1 MSVARVHRSGY
12 RGERGGR
19 KEDLV
24 LKAIGSVACA
34 VGVLI
39 LGAPEASARKDNVL
53 DVVCPWEI
61 GSADATKSGH
71 VFRWMSISE
80 TLVGVEPD
88 GSMKPLL
95 ATAWSVDDSRL
106 VWRFKIREGVK
117 FHNGKPLTAAAAAF
131 SLNAARGKPGVLAKA
146 PIREIAADGDDLVV
160 RLNEPFSPLP
170 SLFTHASSQI
180 LEAASYD
187 ADGNTVKVIGTGP
200 FAITLLQTP
209 QRLAARTFADYWGP
223 KPAAE
228 GVTYLAA
235 PRSETRTLMVQSGDA
250 DLAFNMDA
258 ASLKRLEMTAP
269 VKGFSIPVART
280 VTLKLNAARPGLDT
294 ARGRNAVNA
303 AIDRRGIAASILR
316 EPKSLANQQFS
327 PMFGDWFVDGL
338 PQFRYDPKFTRSEF
352 EAMGWSADADGYLA
366 KDGKRLSL
374 TLTTFSDRPELPIIA
389 TSIQES
395 LRQAGIEAKV
405 SVNNSSAIPAGHHD
419 GSLDMGMLARNYGV
433 VRDPFVVVTED
444 FRSGGGDWGAMNWS
458 NAELDGLIA
467 QMKASDGGPAYKTLS
482 QRAARIIHEEMPVI
496 PVAWHVQTVAVSREL
511 DNFALDPFQLSWNL
525 EKVTWAK

>member
-1 MSVARVHRSGY
+1 MKTKSYG
-12 RGERGGR
+12 
-19 KEDLV
+19 
-24 LKAIGSVACA
+24 ACA
-34 VGVLI
+34 VGLI
-39 LGAPEASARKDNVL
+39 MLGLSSESLARKDNII

-80 TLVGVEPD
+80 TLVGVNPD

-106 VWRFKIREGVK
+106 VWRFHIREGVK

-131 SLNAARGKPGVLAKA
+131 SLNAARSKPGVLAKS
-146 PIREIAADGDDLVV
+146 PIKEIKAEGSDLVV
-160 RLNEPFSPLP
+160 VLNEPFSPLP

-180 LEAASYD
+180 LDADSYD
-187 ADGNTVKVIGTGP
+187 AAGNAVKVIGTGP

-209 QRLAARTFADYWGP
+209 QRLAGKTFADYWGP
-223 KPAAE
+223 KTVAE
-228 GVTYLAA
+228 GITYLAA

-280 VTLKLNAARPGLDT
+280 ITLKLNAARPGLDT
-294 ARGRNAVNA
+294 ARGRNAINA
-303 AIDRRGIAASILR
+303 VIDRQGIAASILR
-316 EPKSLANQQFS
+316 EPKSIANQQFS
-327 PMFGDWFVDGL
+327 PMFGDWFIDGL
-338 PQFRYDPKFTRSEF
+338 PPFRYDPKFTRAEF
-352 EAMGWSADADGYLA
+352 KAMGWSEDAEGYLA

-374 TLTTFSDRPELPIIA
+374 ILTTFSDRPELPIIA

-433 VRDPFVVVTED
+433 VRDPFVVVSAD
-444 FRSGGGDWGAMNWS
+444 FRSGGGDWGAMNWG
-458 NAELDGLIA
+458 NAELDDV
-467 QMKASDGGPAYKTLS
+467 MTKMRSSDGGAEYKILS
-482 QRAARIIHEEMPVI
+482 QRAARIIHDEMPVI
-496 PVAWHVQTVAVSREL
+496 PIAWHVQTVAVSKDIE
-511 DNFALDPFQLSWNL
+511 NFALDPFQLTWNL

>member
-1 MSVARVHRSGY
+1 MKTIGAAICAAGYLALCVSG
-12 RGERGGR
+12 
-19 KEDLV
+19 
-24 LKAIGSVACA
+24 
-34 VGVLI
+34 
-39 LGAPEASARKDNVL
+39 EALARKDNIL

-61 GSADATKSGH
+61 GSSDATKSGH
-71 VFRWMSISE
+71 VFRWMGISE

-106 VWRFKIREGVK
+106 IWRFKIREGVT
-117 FHNGKPLTAAAAAF
+117 FHNGKPLTPAAVAF
-131 SLNAARGKPGVLAKA
+131 SLLAARSHPGVLAKS
-146 PIREIAADGDDLVV
+146 PITDIVADGGDVV
-160 RLNEPFSPLP
+160 VTLAEPFSPLP

-180 LEAASYD
+180 LEAESYD
-187 ADGNTVKVIGTGP
+187 ANGNTVKVIGTGP

-209 QRLAARTFADYWGP
+209 QRLAGKRFDRYWGP
-223 KPAAE
+223 QPAAE

-258 ASLKRLEMTAP
+258 ASLKRLEMTAN
-269 VKGFSIPVART
+269 VKSYAIPVART
-280 VTLKLNAARPGLDT
+280 ITLKLNATRPGLDT
-294 ARGRNAVNA
+294 PRGRRAINA
-303 AIDRRGIAASILR
+303 AINREGIAASILR
-316 EPKSLANQQFS
+316 EPKSVANQQFS
-327 PMFGDWFVDGL
+327 PMFGDWFLEGL
-338 PQFRYDPKFTRSEF
+338 PPFRHDPQFTRAEF
-352 EAMGWSADADGYLA
+352 KAMGWSEDGDGYLT

-374 TLTTFSDRPELPIIA
+374 VLTTFSDRPELPIIA

-444 FRSGGGDWGAMNWS
+444 FRTGGGDWGAMNWG
-458 NAELDGLIA
+458 NPELDDLIR
-467 QMKASDGGPAYKTLS
+467 QLKASDGGAHAKDLS
-482 QRAARIIHEEMPVI
+482 QRAARIIHDEMPVI
-496 PVAWHVQTVAVSREL
+496 PVAWHVQTVAVNKDL
-511 DNFALDPFQLSWNL
+511 QNFALDPYQLTWNL

>member
-1 MSVARVHRSGY
+1 M
-12 RGERGGR
+12 
-19 KEDLV
+19 KP
-24 LKAIGSVACA
+24 IGSVACA
-34 VGVLI
+34 VGLLM
-39 LGAPEASARKDNVL
+39 LGVSSEALARKDNII

-61 GSADATKSGH
+61 GSTDSTRSGH

-88 GSMKPLL
+88 GAMKPLL

-106 VWRFKIREGVK
+106 VWRFKIREGVT

-131 SLNAARGKPGVLAKA
+131 SLNAARSKPGVLAKS
-146 PIREIAADGDDLVV
+146 PIAEITAEGGDLVV
-160 RLNEPFSPLP
+160 RLSEPFATLP
-170 SLFTHASSQI
+170 SLFTHASAQI
-180 LEAASYD
+180 LEAESYD

-209 QRLAARTFADYWGP
+209 QRLAAKTYAGYWGP

-269 VKGFSIPVART
+269 VKGFSTPVART

-303 AIDRRGIAASILR
+303 AIDRQGIAASILR

-327 PMFGDWFVDGL
+327 PMFGDWFLDGL
-338 PQFRYDPKFTRSEF
+338 PQFRYDPKFTRAEF
-352 EAMGWSADADGYLA
+352 KAMGWSEDADGYLA

-374 TLTTFSDRPELPIIA
+374 VLTTFSDRPELPIIA

-444 FRSGGGDWGAMNWS
+444 FRSGGGDWGAMNWG
-458 NAELDGLIA
+458 NAELDDLIA
-467 QMKASDGGPAYKTLS
+467 KMKRSDGGAEYTALS

-496 PVAWHVQTVAVSREL
+496 PVAWHVQTVAVSKDL
-511 DNFALDPFQLSWNL
+511 TNFALDPFQLTWNL

>member
-1 MSVARVHRSGY
+1 M
-12 RGERGGR
+12 GGTTV
-19 KEDLV
+19 KT
-24 LKAIGSVACA
+24 IGTVACA
-34 VGVLI
+34 AGYLALCI
-39 LGAPEASARKDNVL
+39 SGEAQARKDDIL

-80 TLVGVEPD
+80 TLVGVNAD

-117 FHNGKPLTAAAAAF
+117 FHNGKPLTPEAVAH
-131 SLNAARGKPGVLAKA
+131 SLLAARSQPGVLAKS
-146 PIREIAADGDDLVV
+146 PIKSIAADGGDVV
-160 RLNEPFSPLP
+160 VTLNEAFSPLP

-180 LEAASYD
+180 LEAESYD
-187 ADGNTVKVIGTGP
+187 ANGNTVKVIGTGP

-209 QRLAARTFADYWGP
+209 QRLAGKTFADYWGP
-223 KPAAE
+223 KPAVA

-258 ASLKRLEMTAP
+258 ASLKRLEMTAN
-269 VKGFSIPVART
+269 VKSFSIPVSRT

-294 ARGRNAVNA
+294 ARGRRAINA
-303 AIDRRGIAASILR
+303 AIDREGIAASILR

-327 PMFGDWFVDGL
+327 PMFGDWHLDGL
-338 PQFRYDPKFTRSEF
+338 PPFRHDPQFTRSEF
-352 EAMGWSADADGYLA
+352 KAMGWSEDADGYLA
-366 KDGKRLSL
+366 KDGKRMSL
-374 TLTTFSDRPELPIIA
+374 VFTTFSDRPELPIIA

-395 LRQAGIEAKV
+395 MRQAGIEVKV

-433 VRDPFVVVTED
+433 VRDPFVVVAED
-444 FRSGGGDWGAMNWS
+444 FRSGGGDWGAMNWG
-458 NAELDGLIA
+458 NPELDDLIR
-467 QMKASDGGPAYKTLS
+467 QLKVSDGGPRSRELS
-482 QRAARIIHEEMPVI
+482 QRAARIIHDEMPVI
-496 PVAWHVQTVAVSREL
+496 PVAWHVQTVAVSKDL
-511 DNFALDPFQLSWNL
+511 KGFALDPYQLTWNL
-525 EKVTWAK
+525 EQVTWAK

>member
-1 MSVARVHRSGY
+1 M
-12 RGERGGR
+12 
-19 KEDLV
+19 KT
-24 LKAIGSVACA
+24 IGAVACVA
-34 VGVLI
+34 GCFALSVSS
-39 LGAPEASARKDNVL
+39 EALARKDNIL

-61 GSADATKSGH
+61 GSSDATKSGH

-117 FHNGKPLTAAAAAF
+117 FHNGKPLTPEAAAF
-131 SLNAARGKPGVLAKA
+131 SLNAARGKPGVLAKS
-146 PIREIAADGDDLVV
+146 PIKEISAEGGDLVV
-160 RLNEPFSPLP
+160 RLSEPYSTLP

-180 LEAASYD
+180 LEAESYD
-187 ADGNTVKVIGTGP
+187 ADKNTVKVIGTGP

-209 QRLAARTFADYWGP
+209 QRLAGKRFADYWGA

-258 ASLKRLEMTAP
+258 ASLKRLEMTAN
-269 VKGFSIPVART
+269 VKGFAIPVARS
-280 VTLKLNAARPGLDT
+280 VTMKLNAAHPGLDS

-303 AIDRRGIAASILR
+303 AIDRQGIAASILR

-327 PMFGDWFVDGL
+327 PMFGDWFIEGM

-352 EAMGWSADADGYLA
+352 EAMGWKAGSDGYLA

-374 TLTTFSDRPELPIIA
+374 VLTTFSDRPELPLIA

-419 GSLDMGMLARNYGV
+419 GSLDMGLLARNYGV

-444 FRSGGGDWGAMNWS
+444 FRSGGGDWGAMNWG
-458 NAELDGLIA
+458 NAELDDLLTK
-467 QMKASDGGPAYKTLS
+467 MKVSDGGAQYKVLS
-482 QRAARIIHEEMPVI
+482 QRAARIIHDEMPVI
-496 PVAWHVQTVAVSREL
+496 PVAWHVQTVAVSKDL
-511 DNFALDPFQLSWNL
+511 KNFALDPFQLTWNL